1 MLLFLLLAAAAGS
14 NLILLQ
20 AAAAEGQPQIALEG
34 CPDKCGDVSIPY
46 PFGMGKAGCFLPGFE
61 VTCNTSVQP
70 ARAFLAYTPGD
81 EIATHQEKNAL
92 VFSGAT
98 PVASDNIAVE
108 QLPVELMDVSVG
120 KGEARVYYGVM
131 SYCRTSPVDRLLKSH
146 LMFLE
151 NKGPFLLSVTR
162 NVLVGVG
169 AWRVEVMLATNL
181 SLTEN
186 TSEMF
191 VLYCLSDLNGIV
203 RYASNGSCTGRGC
216 CEAVMPPD
224 TPPQTM
230 FGPLMNPQVD
240 PDYRKEIN
248 PCSYGMLV
256 EKSWYNFSTT
266 DMSGY
271 EGMSNKYSRGV
282 PLVIEFAIRNGTCP
296 VAGQQPPKD
305 YACLSSSS
313 YCANATS
320 GEGYIC
326 KCAEHYDGN
335 PYVPNGCQDID
346 ECKLPEKYNCS
357 NGGTCKNRLHGYDC
371 PCGPGMTN
379 KGGKCSEIFPT
390 VAKAVVGA
398 VAGLLVLALLSFI
411 IILRKER
418 RKTKEF
424 YRKNGGPTL
433 EKAKMIKIYK
443 KEDLKH
449 ILMSSNVI
457 GKGGFGEV
465 FKGFVDK
472 VEVAVKKPITGNL
485 LESEQFANEVIIQ
498 SQVIH
503 RNIVRLLGCCL
514 EVDTPMLVYEFIS
527 KGSMDDI
534 LHGEGNKEPL
544 NLDVRLRIAAESAH
558 GLAYMH
564 SQAHIK
570 ILHGDVKPANI
581 LLDENFAPKISDFG
595 ISRLI
600 ARDKEHAATVIGDRT
615 YMDPVYLQ
623 TGLLTEKSDVYSFG
637 VLILELISRKKA
649 TYSDNN
655 SLVSSFLDAHKK
667 GEKATELFDK
677 DIATTE
683 NLEVLDNLTEIA
695 VECLNLDVD
704 QRPSMTEVAER
715 LLILNRSRKL

>member
-1 MLLFLLLAAAAGS
+1 MLFILLLAAAAGS
-14 NLILLQ
+14 DFILSQ
-20 AAAAEGQPQIALEG
+20 AAAAEIALEG

-61 VTCNTSVQP
+61 VTCNASFQP
-70 ARAFLAYTPGD
+70 PRAFLAYTPGD
-81 EIATHQEKNAL
+81 GKATLQIKQSVAY
-92 VFSGAT
+92 SGA
-98 PVASDNIAVE
+98 DNSTSQLSTE
-108 QLPVELMDVSVG
+108 QAPLELMDVSVE
-120 KGEARVYYGVM
+120 KAEARVYSPVM
-131 SYCRTSPVDRLLKSH
+131 SYCRTSLSDRLMKTTGVQLD
-146 LMFLE
+146 

-169 AWRVEVMLATNL
+169 AWRSEVALVTMLSIA
-181 SLTEN
+181 SN
-186 TSEMF
+186 TSESF
-191 VLYCLSDLNGIV
+191 ILYCLSDINGIL
-203 RYASNGSCTGRGC
+203 RYASNGSCAGRGC
-216 CEAVMPPD
+216 CQAAMPPD
-224 TPPQTM
+224 TV
-230 FGPLMNPQVD
+230 PLTVFMLGVKKRQFD
-240 PDYRKEIN
+240 PEYPGGN
-248 PCSYGMLV
+248 SPCSYGMLV
-256 EKSWYNFSTT
+256 ETSWYNFSTT
-266 DMSGY
+266 DLSGY
-271 EGMSNKYSRGV
+271 EGLSNKLSRGA
-282 PLVIEFAIRNGTCP
+282 PLVIEFAIRKGTCP
-296 VAGQQPPKD
+296 AAGQRSPKD
-305 YACLSSSS
+305 YACLSRNS

-320 GEGYIC
+320 GEGYVC

-346 ECKLPEKYNCS
+346 ECKLPEKYQCS
-357 NGGTCKNRLHGYDC
+357 NGGTCENRLNGYDC

-677 DIATTE
+677 DIAATE

>member
-1 MLLFLLLAAAAGS
+1 MTTPSHSNLSQLPPMLLILLLAAAAGS
-14 NLILLQ
+14 DLILFQ
-20 AAAAEGQPQIALEG
+20 AAAAEIALPG

-61 VTCNTSVQP
+61 VTCNTFFQP
-70 ARAFLAYTPGD
+70 PRAFLAYTPGD
-81 EIATHQEKNAL
+81 VTATHQEKKTA
-92 VFSGAT
+92 VFTGAT
-98 PVASDNIAVE
+98 PVQSDNITTE
-108 QLPVELMDVSVG
+108 LLPVELMDVPVG

-131 SYCRTSPVDRLLKSH
+131 SYCRT
-146 LMFLE
+146 
-151 NKGPFLLSVTR
+151 NI
-162 NVLVGVG
+162 
-169 AWRVEVMLATNL
+169 
-181 SLTEN
+181 
-186 TSEMF
+186 
-191 VLYCLSDLNGIV
+191 NGYV

-224 TPPQTM
+224 TVPQTRFM
-230 FGPLMNPQVD
+230 PLVNPQVD

-256 EKSWYNFSTT
+256 EKSWYNFSTA

-282 PLVIEFAIRNGTCP
+282 PLVIDFAIRTGTCP
-296 VAGQQPPKD
+296 APGQRPPKD
-305 YACLSSSS
+305 YACVSSDS
-313 YCANATS
+313 YCASATS

-357 NGGTCKNRLHGYDC
+357 NGGTCKNRLNGYDC
-371 PCGPGMTN
+371 PCGPGMNN

-449 ILMSSNVI
+449 ILMRSNVI

-465 FKGFVDK
+465 FKGIVDT

-544 NLDVRLRIAAESAH
+544 SLDVRLRIAAESAH

-581 LLDENFAPKISDFG
+581 LLDGNFAPKISDFG

-655 SLVSSFLDAHKK
+655 SLVSSFLEAHKK

-677 DIATTE
+677 DIAATGD
-683 NLEVLDNLTEIA
+683 LEVLDNLTEIA